1 MMVMAWAELICSVQI
16 ADFLWAFCTVGGG
29 RWQCMLGEDGE
40 GFIK

>member
-1 MMVMAWAELICSVQI
+1 MMVVAWAELMCSVQT

-29 RWQCMLGEDGE
+29 RRQCMVGEDGE